1 MGNLP
6 VPANIFFADFA
17 SDILEYNIM
26 DNNALIATYRGLPN
40 SDEGGDYIGF
50 LMSDQPNISV
60 GNTINTSDCLET
72 FKIIQ
77 ISYDRYNGKPELL
90 KAYY

>member
-1 MGNLP
+1 MLFCGKLLLSLLQLYQVFRLMP
-6 VPANIFFADFA
+6 
-17 SDILEYNIM
+17 
-26 DNNALIATYRGLPN
+26 GLAFLFL
-40 SDEGGDYIGF
+40 F